1 MKQLTFI
8 DFFSGI
14 GGFRLGLERAGMK
27 CVGFC
32 EKDKFAVKSYR
43 AMYDTEG
50 EWYGEDITKIRADD
64 IPKADIWTGGSPCQN
79 VSITGRRAGL
89 HGDRS
94 GLFFK
99 FTELLKSKKEE
110 DRPEWVILENVR
122 GLLSSNKGWD
132 FFEYLSEM
140 DECGYDLQW
149 QIFNSADYGVPQ
161 HRERVYTVGH
171 LRRYGR
177 REILPVCGE
186 NTAADIKVIGDIDEK
201 GWTDSMKRVYSDNG
215 ISPCLN
221 TCSGGNLQPKVVSR
235 QGYRVYDSEGSS
247 QTLTGD
253 SGGLG
258 GKTGLYL
265 VDYNRNDGVTGLKK
279 NAGTISA
286 SDYRGLN
293 RNQTQNAVLETD
305 KIFIDQSATE
315 PKLTDTARCITAR
328 YTSGISKRT
337 AQNSAVLETEPHF
350 KIRNCTKQ
358 GYDTAKVGDGVTLS
372 YPNSTTK
379 RGRVGHGVS
388 QTLTVGGQHGT
399 VVWNGKEVRIR
410 RLTPKEC
417 FRLQGFP
424 DELYEKARAVN
435 SDAQLYKQAGN
446 AVTVNVVYA
455 IGEKIAK
462 SVCFNEDSVQ
472 L

>member
-14 GGFRLGLERAGMK
+14 GGFRLGLEKAGMK
-27 CVGFC
+27 CIGFC

-50 EWYGEDITKIRADD
+50 EWYGEDITKLKAED
-64 IPKADIWTGGSPCQN
+64 IPRADIWTAGSPCQN
-79 VSITGRRAGL
+79 ISITGRRAGL

-99 FTELLKSKKEE
+99 FTELLKSKAEE
-110 DRPEWVILENVR
+110 DRPEWIICENVR
-122 GLLSSNKGWD
+122 GLLSSDKGWD
-132 FFEYLSEM
+132 FLEYLIEM

-149 QIFNSADYGVPQ
+149 QIFNSSDYGVPQ

-177 REILPVCGE
+177 REILPICGE
-186 NTAADIKVIGDIDEK
+186 NTAANIKVIGDIDEK
-201 GWTDSMKRVYSDNG
+201 GWTDSMKRVYSENG
-215 ISPCLN
+215 SSPCLN

-247 QTLTGD
+247 QTLTGN
-253 SGGLG
+253 SGGIA

-265 VDYNRNDGVTGLKK
+265 VNDNNKT
-279 NAGTISA
+279 
-286 SDYRGLN
+286 
-293 RNQTQNAVLETD
+293 
-305 KIFIDQSATE
+305 FIDQSATE

-328 YTSGISKRT
+328 YTAGITKRT
-337 AQNSAVLETEPHF
+337 ALNSAVMETKTAEEPHF

-455 IGEKIAK
+455 IGRKIAEE
-462 SVCFNEDSVQ
+462 VCFNEDSI
-472 L
+472 LS